1 MLVHEAL
8 RMSPDRII
16 IGEVRGGEALDLLDA
31 MNTGHPGSI
40 CTIHA
45 DSPRETLPRLV
56 RVALRNP
63 QAPRA
68 EAVLAEVVHT
78 VDLVVYAGLVRGGDR
93 PGGLRD
99 RKLLSVGCVAG
110 LDDGRPAMQELL
122 GLGPDG
128 RWHRVGS
135 PAAMPDR
142 VRAKLAGVC
151 DPMRLLDAFD
161 A

>member
-63 QAPRA
+63 QAPRP
-68 EAVLAEVVHT
+68 ESVLAEVAHT
-78 VDLVVYAGLVRGGDR
+78 VDLVLYGGLVRVADASGRSRGR
-93 PGGLRD
+93 R
-99 RKLLSVGCVAG
+99 LLSIGCVQG
-110 LDDGRPAMQELL
+110 IDDGQAHLQELVAYRQ
-122 GLGPDG
+122 DG
-128 RWHRVGS
+128 RWHQVGS
-135 PAAMPDR
+135 PAAMPER
-142 VRAKLAGVC
+142 VRAKLATVC

>member
-63 QAPRA
+63 HAPRP
-68 EAVLAEVVHT
+68 EAVLAEVAHT
-78 VDLVVYAGLVRGGDR
+78 VDLVLYAGLVRIVDASGESRGR
-93 PGGLRD
+93 R
-99 RKLLSVGCVAG
+99 LLSLGCVQG
-110 LDDGRPAMQELL
+110 VDDGRANLQELVAY
-122 GLGPDG
+122 GLDG
-128 RWHRVGS
+128 GWHRVGS
-135 PAAMPDR
+135 AAAMPER
-142 VRAKLAGVC
+142 VRAKLATVC